1 MKRVLFYT
9 GWLDSYQGI
18 YDNNIIINSI
28 TSNYDLIIL
37 GSDYQK
43 VSHPSYANT
52 NFIISG
58 LLGNGVE
65 VYGGIDATININQL
79 QVDINEWKTLKVTG
93 ILIDNFGF
101 DSGITRQHQINIV
114 NYIHSVALNYIA
126 NSRYE
131 FVFFDDI
138 SQVPSTDLII
148 YNQFIASNANNLSL
162 NRTNKDSLI
171 FMGFGINQLGA
182 TNYTDFLI
190 HALNINNNNAQSMQ
204 LLAYSQLPELAN
216 NTIDTTKLTPF
227 STAQQWADYC
237 INAAYAYV
245 FNGYGINVSSLGILG
260 SNSIGTVH
268 NSVTLNNSNTEIGL
282 IYETQTVVS
291 NFVDKQL
298 FIGMNPHYYSVEP
311 ARDYNS
317 FYGANEYSVNS
328 RGIIG
333 NNLKGSWRP
342 FSINSLY
349 NLPIPNIPDVVFS
362 STQLSGVYPNF
373 TSFVDSNF
381 FSDYFLH
388 IEKTVRFVRSYTPSI
403 WVIDSDKV
411 SLSKVYRKKGISSG
425 GNDDWVISLDPLK
438 AFDKV
443 ALDNGY
449 LTYAQY
455 VPVLEEMWSEGTH
468 DGHMIIIDPFK
479 NVLWE
484 MSRFNW
490 VQLGNNTIPE
500 CSTYNI
506 WRLKNTATD
515 LNIKKGELVNNKSI
529 PIGNNGGIIE
539 FNQYD
544 SGKGVAV
551 VELDKRWTARG
562 SRGGGATSIAGMI
575 RPNEIETALKDTNG
589 YIHHAL
595 TFTID
600 SIRNGKKVNGLPTKI
615 FDENLCARSDGQGG
629 TNLTLAEQEKIPYY
643 GMRVQLDPTLT
654 EVDFDNLGLTKEC
667 KIVART
673 LQKYGMILSDSG
685 GDFAIDIQLLNS
697 NAEKHWDEWEK
708 KFPLIYKSSSD
719 IKIGLFDNLGNISA
733 KYLRVINLGVSLA
746 GYDEATNLKVF

>member
-1 MKRVLFYT
+1 
-9 GWLDSYQGI
+9 
-18 YDNNIIINSI
+18 
-28 TSNYDLIIL
+28 
-37 GSDYQK
+37 
-43 VSHPSYANT
+43 
-52 NFIISG
+52 
-58 LLGNGVE
+58 
-65 VYGGIDATININQL
+65 
-79 QVDINEWKTLKVTG
+79 
-93 ILIDNFGF
+93 
-101 DSGITRQHQINIV
+101 
-114 NYIHSVALNYIA
+114 
-126 NSRYE
+126 
-131 FVFFDDI
+131 
-138 SQVPSTDLII
+138 
-148 YNQFIASNANNLSL
+148 
-162 NRTNKDSLI
+162 
-171 FMGFGINQLGA
+171 
-182 TNYTDFLI
+182 
-190 HALNINNNNAQSMQ
+190 
-204 LLAYSQLPELAN
+204 
-216 NTIDTTKLTPF
+216 
-227 STAQQWADYC
+227 
-237 INAAYAYV
+237 
-245 FNGYGINVSSLGILG
+245 
-260 SNSIGTVH
+260 
-268 NSVTLNNSNTEIGL
+268 
-282 IYETQTVVS
+282 
-291 NFVDKQL
+291 
-298 FIGMNPHYYSVEP
+298 
-311 ARDYNS
+311 
-317 FYGANEYSVNS
+317 
-328 RGIIG
+328 
-333 NNLKGSWRP
+333 
-342 FSINSLY
+342 
-349 NLPIPNIPDVVFS
+349 
-362 STQLSGVYPNF
+362 
-373 TSFVDSNF
+373 
-381 FSDYFLH
+381 
-388 IEKTVRFVRSYTPSI
+388 
-403 WVIDSDKV
+403 VIDSDKV
-411 SLSKVYRKKGISSG
+411 PLSKVYRKKGISSG

-438 AFDKV
+438 TFDKV

-449 LTYAQY
+449 LTYAPY

-468 DGHMIIIDPFK
+468 DGHMIIIDPIK

-490 VQLGNNTIPE
+490 VKLGNKTIPE

-575 RPNEIETALKDTNG
+575 RPNEIETALKDNTG

-654 EVDFDNLGLTKEC
+654 DLDFDNWGLTKEC
-667 KIVART
+667 KVVART
-673 LQKYGMILSDSG
+673 LQKYGMISSDSG
-685 GDFAIDIQLLNS
+685 GNFAIDIQLLNS
-697 NAEKHWDEWEK
+697 NAEKHWNEWEK